1 MINNVIK
8 LKAKIFEKGY
18 NVDDFAPVVGMCPTT
33 LRKKLNGKQDFK
45 LGETLDIKKQLSLNN
60 KDYVDIFFGSQ
71 LEL

>member
-8 LKAKIFEKGY
+8 LKAKIIENGY

-33 LRKKLNGKQDFK
+33 LRKKLRGVQDFK
-45 LGETLDIKKQLSLNN
+45 LGETLDIKKRLSLNN
-60 KDYVDIFFGSQ
+60 KEYVDIFFGSE